1 MTVTGADLAD
11 VELQRRIARDRADT
25 ARCLAPGLKLIVGAR
40 LFDVVR
46 RRMLAGIRD
55 RHPNWPL
62 AEIEMEFRRQLAM
75 LRQRE
80 DQGVFTPVEPQ

>member
-1 MTVTGADLAD
+1 MAVTGADLAD
-11 VELQRRIARDRADT
+11 AELQRVIAHDRADK
-25 ARCLAPGLKLIVGAR
+25 ARYLAPGHKLIVGAR

-55 RHPNWPL
+55 RHPDWP
-62 AEIEMEFRRQLAM
+62 AADIEMEFRRQLAM

-80 DQGVFTPVEPQ
+80 DRGVFTPVEPQ

>member
-55 RHPNWPL
+55 RHPNWPP
-62 AEIEMEFRRQLAM
+62 AEIEMEFRRQLAV

-80 DQGVFTPVEPQ
+80 DRGVFTPVEPQ